1 MQSRDGE
8 GDGGSGSAALA
19 FEPWFIPDA
28 PLSRASLHVRLSA
41 EHDAAVHPDEEA
53 HGLAKVDTIWQA
65 RIAENSR
72 LFNGSKFRLDCV
84 TVVDAQ
90 DVDSAQIA
98 SEGSATTTS
107 SCALRLGLGLTD
119 YKRCGSALSWR
130 EEVEFAPM

>member
-1 MQSRDGE
+1 MGGSPRFHNVNVT

-72 LFNGSKFRLDCV
+72 LFNGRSELASRVASYGKGRPVTLSKMQ
-84 TVVDAQ
+84 AKSWHN
-90 DVDSAQIA
+90 SA
-98 SEGSATTTS
+98 SRNLW
-107 SCALRLGLGLTD
+107 C
-119 YKRCGSALSWR
+119 R
-130 EEVEFAPM
+130 ERSL